1 MGKRKMPNKRTNNVP
16 DCAKSVQIR
25 SFFWSVLSRTRA
37 EYGPGETS
45 CVDTFH
51 AVTVTVVLACI
62 LMQVFYVKKYPFI
75 YY

>member
-1 MGKRKMPNKRTNNVP
+1 MGKRKMPNKERIMSLT
-16 DCAKSVQIR
+16 KSVQIR

>member
-1 MGKRKMPNKRTNNVP
+1 MGKRKMPNKERIMSLTKN
-16 DCAKSVQIR
+16 VQIR
-25 SFFWSVLSRTRA
+25 SFFWSVPSRTRA